1 MVIACPLALVAPR
14 THLHAT
20 VAEDLTYLFVP
31 GVEDVRV
38 RLEFLVTV
46 AAKDKNLLI
55 AHWCQYC
62 PLSSR
67 KSTFTVQFKELPF
80 EAFSSST
87 LPSESFGVQPLD
99 VREQAA
105 PITLQASKS
114 VNVVLQLAAAGIGSF
129 PV

>member
-1 MVIACPLALVAPR
+1 MVIACTLALVAPR
-14 THLHAT
+14 AHLHAA
-20 VAEDLTYLFVP
+20 VAEDLTYLFGP

-38 RLEFLVTV
+38 RLELLVTV

-55 AHWCQYC
+55 PHWCQYR

-67 KSTFTVQFKELPF
+67 QSTFTLQFKALPF
-80 EAFSSST
+80 EVFSSSA
-87 LPSESFGVQPLD
+87 LPNESFGIQPLD